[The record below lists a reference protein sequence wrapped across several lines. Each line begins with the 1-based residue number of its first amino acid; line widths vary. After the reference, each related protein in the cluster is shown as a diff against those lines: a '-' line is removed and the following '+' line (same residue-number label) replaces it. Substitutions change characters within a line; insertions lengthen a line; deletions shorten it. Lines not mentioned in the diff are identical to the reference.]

1 MENLSRKRTFIKFAM
16 SLVVSFLFITSASC
30 SGPLEINL
38 PSRAQDTSD
47 ELTFREAFD
56 RLSNVSD
63 RARAAAVKVVN
74 IGEDFQA
81 QGSGTLFRV
90 DGQYIVI
97 TAAHVVQNAQSV
109 IITTPDGIGYFG
121 TPLMTNHELDYAILL
136 VPEIAGRTPLRL
148 RALQEQQM
156 RVGAHVTYTGF
167 PNGHNLLSISGEL
180 SGMARG
186 EHLIMHSYA
195 WPGSSGS
202 CVFDNQG
209 RLVGV
214 LRAVDVGTA
223 ILPQIIEDIVWIV
236 PAWRIDFSALH
247 ALLQK

>member
-1 MENLSRKRTFIKFAM
+1 MENLSRKGTFIKFVM
-16 SLVVSFLFITSASC
+16 SLVVSLFVITSASC
-30 SGPLEINL
+30 TGPLEINL

-63 RARAAAVKVVN
+63 RARAAAVKVIN

-81 QGSGTLFRV
+81 QGSGTIFKV
-90 DGQYIVI
+90 DGQFIVI
-97 TAAHVVQNAQSV
+97 TAAHVVQDAQSV
-109 IITTPDGIGYFG
+109 IITTPDGLGYFG

-148 RALQEQQM
+148 RTLQEAHM

-167 PNGHNLLSISGEL
+167 PNGHNLLSISGEI

-214 LRAVDVGTA
+214 LRAVDVGQA

-247 ALLQK
+247 AILQK

>member
-1 MENLSRKRTFIKFAM
+1 MENLSRKGTFTKFIM
-16 SLVVSFLFITSASC
+16 GLGVFLLFIVSAGC
-30 SGPLEINL
+30 TGPLEINL
-38 PSRAQDTSD
+38 PGPAAEDD
-47 ELTFREAFD
+47 GELTFREAFD

-74 IGEDFQA
+74 MGEDFQA
-81 QGSGTLFRV
+81 QGSGTLFKV

-97 TAAHVVQNAQSV
+97 TAAHVVQDAESV
-109 IITTPDGIGYFG
+109 IITTPDGLGYFG
-121 TPLMTNHELDYAILL
+121 TPLMADYDLDYAVLL

-148 RALQEQQM
+148 RALQEPQF

-180 SGMARG
+180 SGTARG
-186 EHLIMHSYA
+186 NHLIMHSYA

-223 ILPQIIEDIVWIV
+223 ILPQLIEDIVWIV
-236 PAWRIDFSALH
+236 PAWRINYDALH
-247 ALLQK
+247 VLLQQ

>member
-1 MENLSRKRTFIKFAM
+1 MENLSRKGTFVKFVM
-16 SLVVSFLFITSASC
+16 SLVVSLFVITSASC

-47 ELTFREAFD
+47 ELTFREAFN
-56 RLSNVSD
+56 RLSNISD
-63 RARAAAVKVVN
+63 RARNAAVKVINV
-74 IGEDFQA
+74 GENFQA
-81 QGSGTLFRV
+81 QGSGTIFKV
-90 DGQYIVI
+90 DGQFIVI
-97 TAAHVVQNAQSV
+97 TAAHVVQDAQSV
-109 IITTPDGIGYFG
+109 IITTPDGLGYFG

-148 RALQEQQM
+148 RPLQEAQM

-167 PNGHNLLSISGEL
+167 PNGHNLLSISGEI

-223 ILPQIIEDIVWIV
+223 FLPQIIEDIVWIV
-236 PAWRIDFSALH
+236 PAWRIDFSALR
-247 ALLQK
+247 AML

>member
-1 MENLSRKRTFIKFAM
+1 MEDLVRKGTWRQLV
-16 SLVVSFLFITSASC
+16 SCVVSFLFIVSAGC
-30 SGPLEINL
+30 TGPLEINL
-38 PSRAQDTSD
+38 PGPAAENDG

-74 IGEDFQA
+74 VGEDFRA
-81 QGSGTLFRV
+81 QGSGTLFKV
-90 DGQYIVI
+90 DGQYIVV
-97 TAAHVVQNAQSV
+97 TAAHVVQDAESV
-109 IITTPDGIGYFG
+109 IITTPEGLGYFG
-121 TPLMTNHELDYAILL
+121 TPLMADHELDYAVLL

-148 RALQEQQM
+148 RPLQEQQF

-167 PNGHNLLSISGEL
+167 LNGHNLLSISGEL
-180 SGMARG
+180 SGTARG
-186 EHLIMHSYA
+186 NHLIMHSYA

-236 PAWRIDFSALH
+236 PAWRIDYDALH
-247 ALLQK
+247 VLLQQ

>member
-1 MENLSRKRTFIKFAM
+1 MENLSRKGTFVKFVM
-16 SLVVSFLFITSASC
+16 SLVVSLFVITSASC
-30 SGPLEINL
+30 TGPLEINL

-56 RLSNVSD
+56 RLSNISD
-63 RARAAAVKVVN
+63 RARNAAVKVINV
-74 IGEDFQA
+74 GENFQA
-81 QGSGTLFRV
+81 QGSGTIFKV
-90 DGQYIVI
+90 DGQFIVI
-97 TAAHVVQNAQSV
+97 TAAHVVQDAQSV
-109 IITTPDGIGYFG
+109 IITTPDGLGYFG

-148 RALQEQQM
+148 RPLQEAQM

-167 PNGHNLLSISGEL
+167 PNGHNLLSISGEI

-223 ILPQIIEDIVWIV
+223 FLPQIIEDIVWIV
-236 PAWRIDFSALH
+236 PAWRIDFSALR
-247 ALLQK
+247 AML

>member
-1 MENLSRKRTFIKFAM
+1 MENLSRKRTFAKFIKNF
-16 SLVVSFLFITSASC
+16 VVSFLFIMLAAC
-30 SGPLEINL
+30 NGPWEIEL
-38 PSRAQDTSD
+38 PRPPAETSD

-63 RARAAAVKVVN
+63 RARNAAVKVVN
-74 IGEDFQA
+74 MGEGFQA

-90 DGQYIVI
+90 DGQYIVV
-97 TAAHVVQNAQSV
+97 TAAHVVRDAQSV
-109 IITTPDGIGYFG
+109 IITTPDGLGYFG
-121 TPLMTNHELDYAILL
+121 TPLMADHELDYAILL

-148 RALQEQQM
+148 RPLQEQHF

-180 SGMARG
+180 SGRARG
-186 EHLIMHSYA
+186 QHLIMHSYA

-214 LRAVDVGTA
+214 LRAVDVGQA

-236 PAWRIDFSALH
+236 PAWRINHDALH
-247 ALLQK
+247 VLLQQ

>member
-1 MENLSRKRTFIKFAM
+1 MENLSRKGAFIEFAM
-16 SLVVSFLFITSASC
+16 SLVMSLFVFASASC
-30 SGPLEINL
+30 AGPLELNL
-38 PSRAQDTSD
+38 PSPAQDTPD

-81 QGSGTLFRV
+81 QGSGTIFRV
-90 DGQYIVI
+90 DGQFIVI
-97 TAAHVVQNAQSV
+97 TAAHVIQNAQSV
-109 IITTPDGIGYFG
+109 IVTTPEGLGYFG
-121 TPLMTNHELDYAILL
+121 TPLMVNHELDYAVLL
-136 VPEIAGRTPLRL
+136 VPEISGRTPLRL
-148 RALQEQQM
+148 RPLQEAQM

-167 PNGHNLLSISGEL
+167 PNGHNLLSISGEI
-180 SGMARG
+180 SGMAQG

-236 PAWRIDFSALH
+236 PAWRINFSALH
-247 ALLQK
+247 AILQK

>member
-1 MENLSRKRTFIKFAM
+1 MENLSRKGTFVKFVM
-16 SLVVSFLFITSASC
+16 SLVVSLFVITSASC
-30 SGPLEINL
+30 TGPLEVNL

-56 RLSNVSD
+56 RLSNISD
-63 RARAAAVKVVN
+63 RARNAAVKVINV
-74 IGEDFQA
+74 GENFQA
-81 QGSGTLFRV
+81 QGSGTIFKV
-90 DGQYIVI
+90 DGQFIVI
-97 TAAHVVQNAQSV
+97 TAAHVVQDAQSV
-109 IITTPDGIGYFG
+109 IITTPDGLGYFG

-148 RALQEQQM
+148 RPLQEAQM

-167 PNGHNLLSISGEL
+167 PNGHNLLSISGEI

-223 ILPQIIEDIVWIV
+223 FLPQIIEDIVWIV
-236 PAWRIDFSALH
+236 PAWRIDFSALR
-247 ALLQK
+247 AML

>member
-1 MENLSRKRTFIKFAM
+1 MENLSRKGAFIKFTM
-16 SLVVSFLFITSASC
+16 SLMVSFLFIVSASC
-30 SGPLEINL
+30 TGPLEFNL
-38 PSRAQDTSD
+38 PSPAPETSD

-63 RARAAAVKVVN
+63 RARNAAVKVVN
-74 IGEDFQA
+74 IGDGFSA
-81 QGSGTLFRV
+81 QGSGTMFKV
-90 DGQYIVI
+90 DGQFIVI
-97 TAAHVVQNAQSV
+97 TAAHVVQDAESV
-109 IITTPDGIGYFG
+109 IITTPEGLGYFG
-121 TPLMTNHELDYAILL
+121 TPLMANHELDYAILL

-148 RALQEQQM
+148 RTLQEHQF

-180 SGMARG
+180 SGTARG
-186 EHLIMHSYA
+186 NHLIMHSYA

-236 PAWRIDFSALH
+236 PAWRLDYDALH
-247 ALLQK
+247 VLLQQ

>member
-1 MENLSRKRTFIKFAM
+1 MENLSRNRILFKFVM
-16 SLVVSFLFITSASC
+16 SLAVSFLFIISASC
-30 SGPLEINL
+30 TRPLEFNL
-38 PSRAQDTSD
+38 PGPAAEDD
-47 ELTFREAFD
+47 GELTFREAFD

-74 IGEDFQA
+74 IGDGFSA
-81 QGSGTLFRV
+81 QGSGTIFKV

-97 TAAHVVQNAQSV
+97 TAAHVVQDAESV
-109 IITTPDGIGYFG
+109 VITTPDGLGYFG
-121 TPLMTNHELDYAILL
+121 TPLVTDHELDYAILL
-136 VPEIAGRTPLRL
+136 VPEIASRTPLRL
-148 RALQEQQM
+148 RPLREQQF

-180 SGMARG
+180 SGRARG

-236 PAWRIDFSALH
+236 PAWRINYDALH
-247 ALLQK
+247 VLLQ

>member
-1 MENLSRKRTFIKFAM
+1 MENLSRKGTFVKFVM
-16 SLVVSFLFITSASC
+16 SLVVSLFVITSASC

-56 RLSNVSD
+56 RLSNISD
-63 RARAAAVKVVN
+63 RARNAAVKVINV
-74 IGEDFQA
+74 GENFQA
-81 QGSGTLFRV
+81 QGSGTIFKV
-90 DGQYIVI
+90 DGQFIVI
-97 TAAHVVQNAQSV
+97 TAAHVVQDAQSV
-109 IITTPDGIGYFG
+109 IITTPEGLGYFG

-148 RALQEQQM
+148 RPLQEAQM

-167 PNGHNLLSISGEL
+167 PNGHNLLSISGEI

-223 ILPQIIEDIVWIV
+223 FLPQIIEDIVWIV
-236 PAWRIDFSALH
+236 PAWRIDFSALR
-247 ALLQK
+247 AML

>member
-1 MENLSRKRTFIKFAM
+1 MENLSRKGTFVKFVM
-16 SLVVSFLFITSASC
+16 SLVVSLFVITSASC
-30 SGPLEINL
+30 RGPLEINL
-38 PSRAQDTSD
+38 PSRVQDTSD

-56 RLSNVSD
+56 RLSNISD
-63 RARAAAVKVVN
+63 RARNAAVKVINV
-74 IGEDFQA
+74 GENFQA
-81 QGSGTLFRV
+81 QGSGTIFKV
-90 DGQYIVI
+90 DGQFIVI
-97 TAAHVVQNAQSV
+97 TAAHVVQDAQSV
-109 IITTPDGIGYFG
+109 IITTPDGLGYFG

-148 RALQEQQM
+148 RPLQEAQM

-167 PNGHNLLSISGEL
+167 PNGHNLLSISGEI

-223 ILPQIIEDIVWIV
+223 FLPQIIEDIVWIV
-236 PAWRIDFSALH
+236 PAWRIDFSALR
-247 ALLQK
+247 AML

>member
-1 MENLSRKRTFIKFAM
+1 MENLSRKRAFIEFVM
-16 SLVVSFLFITSASC
+16 SLVVSFFVITSVSC
-30 SGPLEINL
+30 SGPLEFEL
-38 PSRAQDTSD
+38 PRPAAEESG

-63 RARAAAVKVVN
+63 RARNAAVKVIN

-81 QGSGTLFRV
+81 QGSGTIFRV
-90 DGQYIVI
+90 DGQFIVI
-97 TAAHVVQNAQSV
+97 TAAHVIQNAQSV
-109 IITTPDGIGYFG
+109 IVTTPEGLGYFG
-121 TPLMTNHELDYAILL
+121 TPLMVNHELDYAVLL
-136 VPEIAGRTPLRL
+136 VPEISGRTPLRL
-148 RALQEQQM
+148 RPLQEAQM

-167 PNGHNLLSISGEL
+167 PNGHNLLSISGEI
-180 SGMARG
+180 SGMAQG

-247 ALLQK
+247 AMLQQ

>member
-1 MENLSRKRTFIKFAM
+1 MENLSRNRTLFKFAM
-16 SLVVSFLFITSASC
+16 SLAVSFLFIISASC
-30 SGPLEINL
+30 TRPLEFNL
-38 PSRAQDTSD
+38 PGPAAEDD
-47 ELTFREAFD
+47 GELTFREAFD

-81 QGSGTLFRV
+81 QGSGTIFKV
-90 DGQYIVI
+90 DGQFIVI
-97 TAAHVVQNAQSV
+97 TAAHVVRDAQSV
-109 IITTPDGIGYFG
+109 IITTPEGLGYFG

-148 RALQEQQM
+148 RTLQEAHM

-167 PNGHNLLSISGEL
+167 PNGHNLLSISGEI

-214 LRAVDVGTA
+214 LRAVDVGQV

-236 PAWRIDFSALH
+236 PAWRIDFSALR

>member
-1 MENLSRKRTFIKFAM
+1 MENLSRKGTFIRFVK
-16 SLVVSFLFITSASC
+16 SLVVSLFVITSVSC
-30 SGPLEINL
+30 SGPLEFEL
-38 PSRAQDTSD
+38 PRPAAEESG

-63 RARAAAVKVVN
+63 RARNAAVKVVN
-74 IGEDFQA
+74 LGEDFQA

-97 TAAHVVQNAQSV
+97 TAAHVIQNAQSV
-109 IITTPDGIGYFG
+109 IVTTPEGLGYFG
-121 TPLMTNHELDYAILL
+121 TPLMVNHELDYAVLL
-136 VPEIAGRTPLRL
+136 VPEISGRTPLRL
-148 RALQEQQM
+148 RPLQEAQM

-167 PNGHNLLSISGEL
+167 PNGHNLLSISGEI

-214 LRAVDVGTA
+214 LRAVDVGQA

-236 PAWRIDFSALH
+236 PAWRIDFGALR
-247 ALLQK
+247 ALLEN

>member
-1 MENLSRKRTFIKFAM
+1 MENLSRKGTFIKVIM
-16 SLVVSFLFITSASC
+16 SLVVSLFVITSVSC
-30 SGPLEINL
+30 TGPLEFEL
-38 PSRAQDTSD
+38 PRPVAEESG

-63 RARAAAVKVVN
+63 RARAAAVKVINV
-74 IGEDFQA
+74 GENFQA
-81 QGSGTLFRV
+81 QGSGTIFKV
-90 DGQYIVI
+90 DGQFIVI
-97 TAAHVVQNAQSV
+97 TAAHVVQDAQSV
-109 IITTPDGIGYFG
+109 IITTPDGLGYFG

-148 RALQEQQM
+148 RPLQEAQM

-167 PNGHNLLSISGEL
+167 PNGHNLLSISGEI

-223 ILPQIIEDIVWIV
+223 FLPQIIEDIVWIV
-236 PAWRIDFSALH
+236 PAWRIDFSALR
-247 ALLQK
+247 AML

>member
-1 MENLSRKRTFIKFAM
+1 MENLSRKGTFVKFVM
-16 SLVVSFLFITSASC
+16 SLVVSLFVITSASC
-30 SGPLEINL
+30 TGPLEINL

-47 ELTFREAFD
+47 ELTFREAFN

-63 RARAAAVKVVN
+63 RARAAAVKVINV
-74 IGEDFQA
+74 GENFQA
-81 QGSGTLFRV
+81 QGSGTIFKG
-90 DGQYIVI
+90 DGQFIVI
-97 TAAHVVQNAQSV
+97 TAAHVVQDAQSV
-109 IITTPDGIGYFG
+109 IITTPDGLGYFG

-148 RALQEQQM
+148 RPLQEAQM

-167 PNGHNLLSISGEL
+167 PNGHNLLSISGEI

-223 ILPQIIEDIVWIV
+223 FLPQIIEDIVWIV
-236 PAWRIDFSALH
+236 PAWRIDFSALR
-247 ALLQK
+247 AML

>member
-1 MENLSRKRTFIKFAM
+1 MENLSRKGTFIKFM
-16 SLVVSFLFITSASC
+16 KSLVVSLFVITSVSC
-30 SGPLEINL
+30 SGPLEFEI
-38 PSRAQDTSD
+38 PRPAAEESG

-63 RARAAAVKVVN
+63 RARNAAVKVVN
-74 IGEDFQA
+74 LGEDFQA

-97 TAAHVVQNAQSV
+97 TAAHVVRDAQSV
-109 IITTPDGIGYFG
+109 IIATPDGLGYFG

-136 VPEIAGRTPLRL
+136 VPEISGRTPLRL
-148 RALQEQQM
+148 RPLQEAQM

-167 PNGHNLLSISGEL
+167 PNGHNLLSISGEI

-214 LRAVDVGTA
+214 LRAVDVGQA

-247 ALLQK
+247 ALLQQ

>member
-1 MENLSRKRTFIKFAM
+1 MEEISCKRTWRKLLSFA
-16 SLVVSFLFITSASC
+16 VSFLFIVSAGC
-30 SGPLEINL
+30 TGPLEINL
-38 PSRAQDTSD
+38 PGPAAEDDS

-74 IGEDFQA
+74 IGEDFRA
-81 QGSGTLFRV
+81 QGSGTIFKV

-97 TAAHVVQNAQSV
+97 TAAHVVQDAESV
-109 IITTPDGIGYFG
+109 IITTPEGLGYFG
-121 TPLMTNHELDYAILL
+121 TPLMADHELDYAVLL

-148 RALQEQQM
+148 RPLQEQQF

-180 SGMARG
+180 SGTARG

-236 PAWRIDFSALH
+236 PAWRINHDALH
-247 ALLQK
+247 VLLQQ

>member
-1 MENLSRKRTFIKFAM
+1 MENLSRKGTFVKFVM
-16 SLVVSFLFITSASC
+16 SLVVSLFVITSASC
-30 SGPLEINL
+30 TGPLEVNL

-56 RLSNVSD
+56 RLSNISD
-63 RARAAAVKVVN
+63 RARNAAVKVINV
-74 IGEDFQA
+74 GENFQA
-81 QGSGTLFRV
+81 QGSGTIFKV
-90 DGQYIVI
+90 DGQFIVI
-97 TAAHVVQNAQSV
+97 TAAHVVQDAQSV
-109 IITTPDGIGYFG
+109 IITTPDGLGYFG
-121 TPLMTNHELDYAILL
+121 TPLMTNHDLDYAILL

-148 RALQEQQM
+148 RPLQEAQM

-167 PNGHNLLSISGEL
+167 PNGHNLLSISGEI

-223 ILPQIIEDIVWIV
+223 FLPQIIEDIVWIV
-236 PAWRIDFSALH
+236 PAWRIDFSALR
-247 ALLQK
+247 AML

>member
-1 MENLSRKRTFIKFAM
+1 MENLSRKGTFTKFIMGLAV
-16 SLVVSFLFITSASC
+16 SLLFIISASC
-30 SGPLEINL
+30 TGPLEINL
-38 PSRAQDTSD
+38 PGPAAEDD
-47 ELTFREAFD
+47 GELTFREAFD

-63 RARAAAVKVVN
+63 RARNAAVKVVN
-74 IGEDFQA
+74 VGDGFSA
-81 QGSGTLFRV
+81 QGSGTMFKV
-90 DGQYIVI
+90 DGQFIVI
-97 TAAHVVQNAQSV
+97 TAAHVVQDAESV
-109 IITTPDGIGYFG
+109 IITTPEGLGYFG
-121 TPLMTNHELDYAILL
+121 TPLMTNHELDYAVLL

-148 RALQEQQM
+148 RPLQEQQF

-180 SGMARG
+180 SGTARG
-186 EHLIMHSYA
+186 NHLIMHSYA

-236 PAWRIDFSALH
+236 PAWRLNYDALH
-247 ALLQK
+247 VLLQQ

>member
-1 MENLSRKRTFIKFAM
+1 MERTSKPK
-16 SLVVSFLFITSASC
+16 
-30 SGPLEINL
+30 GLEQSSKL
-38 PSRAQDTSD
+38 
-47 ELTFREAFD
+47 
-56 RLSNVSD
+56 
-63 RARAAAVKVVN
+63 
-74 IGEDFQA
+74 
-81 QGSGTLFRV
+81 
-90 DGQYIVI
+90 DGQFVVI
-97 TAAHVVQNAQSV
+97 TAAHVIQNAQSV
-109 IITTPDGIGYFG
+109 IVTTPEGLGYFG
-121 TPLMTNHELDYAILL
+121 TPLMVNHELDYAILL

-148 RALQEQQM
+148 RPLQEAQV

-167 PNGHNLLSISGEL
+167 PNSHNLLSISGEL

-214 LRAVDVGTA
+214 LRAVDVGQA

-236 PAWRIDFSALH
+236 PAWRIDFSTLRTI
-247 ALLQK
+247 LQQ

>member
-1 MENLSRKRTFIKFAM
+1 MENLSRKGILFKFAM
-16 SLVVSFLFITSASC
+16 SLAVSFLFIIGASC
-30 SGPLEINL
+30 TGPLEFEL
-38 PSRAQDTSD
+38 PSPPAETSD
-47 ELTFREAFD
+47 QLTFREAFD
-56 RLSNVSD
+56 RLNNVSQ

-74 IGEDFQA
+74 IGDGFSA
-81 QGSGTLFRV
+81 QGSGTIFKV

-97 TAAHVVQNAQSV
+97 TAAHVVRDAESV
-109 IITTPDGIGYFG
+109 IITTPDGLGYFG
-121 TPLMTNHELDYAILL
+121 TPLVTDHALDYAILL
-136 VPEIAGRTPLRL
+136 VPEIASRTPLRL
-148 RALQEQQM
+148 RPLQEQQF

-180 SGMARG
+180 SGRARG

-236 PAWRIDFSALH
+236 PAWRINYDALH
-247 ALLQK
+247 VLLQQ

>member
-1 MENLSRKRTFIKFAM
+1 MENLSRKGTFVKFVM
-16 SLVVSFLFITSASC
+16 SLVVSLFVITSASC

-56 RLSNVSD
+56 RLSNISD
-63 RARAAAVKVVN
+63 RARNAAVKVINV
-74 IGEDFQA
+74 GENFQA
-81 QGSGTLFRV
+81 QGSGTIFKV
-90 DGQYIVI
+90 DGQFIVI
-97 TAAHVVQNAQSV
+97 TAAHVVQDAQSV
-109 IITTPDGIGYFG
+109 IITTPDGLGYFG
-121 TPLMTNHELDYAILL
+121 TPLMTNHKLDYAILL

-148 RALQEQQM
+148 RPLQEAQM

-167 PNGHNLLSISGEL
+167 PNGHNLLSISGEI

-223 ILPQIIEDIVWIV
+223 FLPQIIEDIVWIV
-236 PAWRIDFSALH
+236 PAWRIDFSALR
-247 ALLQK
+247 AML

>member
-1 MENLSRKRTFIKFAM
+1 MDNLSRKGTFIKFLM
-16 SLVVSFLFITSASC
+16 SLVVSLFVITSASC
-30 SGPLEINL
+30 TGPLEINL

-56 RLSNVSD
+56 RLSNISD
-63 RARAAAVKVVN
+63 RARNAAVKVINV
-74 IGEDFQA
+74 GENFQA
-81 QGSGTLFRV
+81 QGSGTIFKV
-90 DGQYIVI
+90 DGQFIVI
-97 TAAHVVQNAQSV
+97 TAAHVVQDAQSV
-109 IITTPDGIGYFG
+109 IITTPDGLGYFG

-148 RALQEQQM
+148 RPLQEAQM

-167 PNGHNLLSISGEL
+167 PNGHNLLSISGEI

-223 ILPQIIEDIVWIV
+223 FLPQIIEDIVWIV
-236 PAWRIDFSALH
+236 PAWRIDFSALR
-247 ALLQK
+247 AML